1 MGDDSMLDEENQGV
15 ETPAK
20 IKRLEK
26 TEQEK
31 ADLLARIGSSEI
43 ATMRHRVAW
52 ILNRFP
58 STRNSDIALQVKYW
72 EIFDKD
78 LYRGSPIAVEDL
90 YKLTRLTSL
99 SRERARIQ
107 NQYRLFL
114 ADEEVQQR
122 RGTLEEEEREKAIE
136 TPDCPVYAVYLD
148 ESGKTTDYLIVGSL
162 WFLSS
167 GTEGLELYRR
177 SKELK
182 HKYEFTHEFHFSQLK
197 KDQLQVYKEL
207 IDIFVTYGG
216 TISFKSISV
225 PKAGLKNVS
234 SALGDLYYLLLT
246 KGIEHEHS
254 TQRGPLPRI
263 LQVWKDAEE
272 IGSDKILMATL
283 ADRMKQASSSMYENK
298 LFVQEFVAMDSKS
311 SIFLQAA
318 DLIASSVN
326 RILCRREQPRN
337 HKDEL
342 ADYLVEC
349 LGISTSP
356 DLEIVVGDTAVH
368 IRL

>member
-1 MGDDSMLDEENQGV
+1 MLDEENQGV

-20 IKRLEK
+20 IKRLEEI
-26 TEQEK
+26 EQEK

-182 HKYEFTHEFHFSQLK
+182 DKYEFTHEFHFSQLK

-207 IDIFVTYGG
+207 IDVFVTYGG

-283 ADRMKQASSSMYENK
+283 ADRMKQASSNMYENK

-356 DLEIVVGDTAVH
+356 NLEIVVGDTAVH